1 MIIDFIQTVDDCKRE
16 EKDPEGI
23 FKLEVDNKLTIMAWL
38 QQKKDK
44 TTLQKK
50 SIKKNNLKDCG
61 TWASPKTGCDLR
73 CSGKVTR
80 NVHKNLKRVE

>member
-50 SIKKNNLKDCG
+50 SIKKT
-61 TWASPKTGCDLR
+61 TWKTVELEPHQKLVVI
-73 CSGKVTR
+73 SGAQER
-80 NVHKNLKRVE
+80 

>member
-50 SIKKNNLKDCG
+50 SIKKKQ
-61 TWASPKTGCDLR
+61 P
-73 CSGKVTR
+73 
-80 NVHKNLKRVE
+80 